1 MADRTTTRRNPF
13 LYGLVALA
21 GSTVMLCIGSSI
33 TVLIIGRLLQ
43 GISAAVVW
51 AVGLALLVDTVGKDE
66 IGRSMGI
73 ISVATSAAVF
83 LAPLLGGIVYDR
95 GGYYAGR
102 FEFRKLAASLGRL
115 MIRYSFRNGFRTCK
129 CLVACCGL
137 IVD

>member
-1 MADRTTTRRNPF
+1 M
-13 LYGLVALA
+13 LV
-21 GSTVMLCIGSSI
+21 
-33 TVLIIGRLLQ
+33 IGRLLQ

-66 IGRSMGI
+66 IGKSMGI

-102 FEFRKLAASLGRL
+102 SEFRKLAASLGRL
-115 MIRYSFRNGFRTCK
+115 TFVTVFAMAFG
-129 CLVACCGL
+129 LVSALLLAADPPCTE
-137 IVD
+137 DF

>member
-1 MADRTTTRRNPF
+1 M
-13 LYGLVALA
+13 LV
-21 GSTVMLCIGSSI
+21 
-33 TVLIIGRLLQ
+33 IGRLLQ

-66 IGRSMGI
+66 IGKSMGI

-102 FEFRKLAASLGRL
+102 SEFRKLAASLGRL
-115 MIRYSFRNGFRTCK
+115 TIRHSFRNGFWTCK
-129 CLVACCGL
+129 CLVTCRGPT
-137 IVD
+137 VY